1 MIVALAGGVG
11 GAKMAHGLEMASQ
24 APITVV
30 VNTADDFE
38 LFGLRICP
46 DLDTVMYTL
55 AGLANP
61 ATGWGIEGDTRV
73 TLDSIERFLGPSWF
87 MVGDQDFG
95 THIVRSEA
103 LNAGHLL
110 SAITAMLTESV
121 SVRSLI
127 LPMTNDIV
135 ETIVVTPGGP
145 LAFQDYFVR
154 RKQQDQV
161 DGIRFKGA
169 GSAAALPDALNAI
182 EHAEVVVIC
191 PSNPLVSIGPIL
203 ALQGYRDALKST
215 VAPRIAVSPIIGG
228 KALKGP
234 ADRMMATTGH
244 EVSALGVARMYEG
257 VIDGLVIDDQDR
269 GLAAE
274 IESLEISVWVT
285 DSIMTTNEDRKR
297 LGREVLDFAA
307 TMSR

>member
-1 MIVALAGGVG
+1 
-11 GAKMAHGLEMASQ
+11 MANGLEMASQ

-55 AGLANP
+55 SGLANP
-61 ATGWGIEGDTRV
+61 VTGWGIEGDTRV
-73 TLDSIERFLGPSWF
+73 TLDAIERYLGPGWF
-87 MVGDQDFG
+87 MVGDQDVG
-95 THIVRSEA
+95 THIVRTDA
-103 LNAGHLL
+103 LRTGHVL
-110 SAITAMLTESV
+110 SAITAMMTEALG
-121 SVRSLI
+121 VRSSI

-135 ETIVVTPGGP
+135 ETIVVTPDGP

-169 GSAAALPDALNAI
+169 GSAAALPDALDAI
-182 EHAEVVVIC
+182 ERAEVIVIC

-203 ALQGYRDALKST
+203 AIPGYREALKSS
-215 VAPRIAVSPIIGG
+215 VAPRIAVSPIVGG

-257 VIDGLVIDDQDR
+257 LIDGLVIDDQDR

-274 IESLEISVWVT
+274 IESLGIAVRIT
-285 DSIMTTNEDRKR
+285 DSIMNTIEDRKR
-297 LGREVLDFAA
+297 LGRDVLDFAA
-307 TMSR
+307 TVSR